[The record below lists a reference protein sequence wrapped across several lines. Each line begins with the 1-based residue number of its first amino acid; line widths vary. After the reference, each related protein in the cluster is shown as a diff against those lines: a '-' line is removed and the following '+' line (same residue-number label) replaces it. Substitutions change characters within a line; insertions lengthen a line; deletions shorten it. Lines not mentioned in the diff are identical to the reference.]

1 MISYKLYSNKILDR
15 KPECEYG
22 AWEDWNDCTTT
33 NGPGVKTRDRKA
45 LTIDCVSPIKTY
57 EINKIKQNNFC
68 MEKYESKRKIIF
80 WQIYH
85 LNYIQ
90 NRALRELQTKNLHFS
105 RMQLCASKSW
115 RDCGT

>member
-1 MISYKLYSNKILDR
+1 MEEKITVNEKFKNNYSISFLNLSHDTHLISYKLYSNKILDR

-85 LNYIQ
+85 LN
-90 NRALRELQTKNLHFS
+90 
-105 RMQLCASKSW
+105 
-115 RDCGT
+115 